1 MSIVVP
7 NHTLKYAP
15 KHYFVAQDKN
25 PPVKDTVYTLLD
37 VEGGVEV
44 ILCLGTQNNTE
55 TDTKNIDW
63 IFTID
68 GEVYTYDASAADPMQ
83 NGVVHPIPLYLN
95 HPATL
100 PEPIPQAG
108 HPALGVCLD
117 VTANAHAILKGHAIK
132 IQYRLTDVAGTAQ
145 RIYASCL
152 YTIKE
157 VV

>member
-25 PPVKDTVYTLLD
+25 PPVKDTV
-37 VEGGVEV
+37 
-44 ILCLGTQNNTE
+44 CLGTQNNTE

-117 VTANAHAILKGHAIK
+117 VTANAHAILKGSI
-132 IQYRLTDVAGTAQ
+132 V
-145 RIYASCL
+145 
-152 YTIKE
+152 
-157 VV
+157 